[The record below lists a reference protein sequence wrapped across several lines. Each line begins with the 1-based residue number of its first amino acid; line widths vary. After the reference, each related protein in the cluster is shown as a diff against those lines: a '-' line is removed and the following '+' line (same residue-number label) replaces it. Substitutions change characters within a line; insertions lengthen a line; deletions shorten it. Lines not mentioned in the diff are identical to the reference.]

1 MARAD
6 GRRNDEL
13 RPVRLERSFIE
24 HAEGSCLIEIGRTRV
39 ICTATVD
46 ERVPSFCKGT
56 GAGWVIAEYG
66 MLPRATAERSQ
77 REVVKGRLS
86 GRTMEISRMVGRA
99 LRAVVDL
106 HALGE
111 RMVIIDCDV
120 IQADGGTRTAS
131 ITGGF
136 VALAEALH
144 RLRKE
149 GLIQTLPVV
158 DFCAAVSVGLVG
170 NEVLLDL
177 TYEEDFQ
184 AAVDLNLAMTGRGFL
199 VEVQGTAEG
208 RPFSRERLNEMLDL
222 AAKGI
227 RELIKEQREAL
238 ADIVKGM

>member
-6 GRRNDEL
+6 GRANDEL
-13 RPVRLERSFIE
+13 RPVRIVRGFIE
-24 HAEGSCLIEIGRTRV
+24 HAEGSCLIEMGRTRV

-46 ERVPSFCKGT
+46 DKVPSFCKGT
-56 GAGWVIAEYG
+56 GAGWVTAEYG

-77 REVVKGRLS
+77 RDIAKGRPS
-86 GRTMEISRMVGRA
+86 GRAMEISRMIGRA

-111 RMVIIDCDV
+111 RTVIIDCDV

-144 RLRKE
+144 KLREE
-149 GLIQTLPVV
+149 GGIQTLPLI
-158 DFCAAVSVGLVG
+158 DLCAAVSVGLVG
-170 NEVLLDL
+170 NEILLDL

-184 AAVDLNLAMTGRGFL
+184 AAVDLNVAMTGRGFL
-199 VEVQGTAEG
+199 VEIQGTAEG

-227 RELIKEQREAL
+227 RELVKKQREAL
-238 ADIVKGM
+238 GDIVKGL